1 MSAFLLTVCGCVCGC
16 IQAPDW
22 NEEMQTARDLPQT
35 TLEERLQ
42 REKALLQVHT
52 FKIPMCTYLHTLYS
66 TCLSNTLTFFPPGQ

>member
-1 MSAFLLTVCGCVCGC
+1 MSAFLLTVCGC

-52 FKIPMCTYLHTLYS
+52 FKIPMRTHMFL
-66 TCLSNTLTFFPPGQ
+66 